1 MARKASSISILQ
13 FGPSVIS
20 LLKVKLGLPGLKVT
34 ASEVQWGE
42 WTAVADSLS
51 EALAKFADANAL
63 SGDRLF
69 TVLPRHEAT
78 LRVLEL
84 PSQSD
89 EELEGMVRLGAE
101 EIVPFSLEELVT
113 GHCILEKLAHGSSR
127 VLAVVVHR
135 DVIEAHLSVLKA
147 AGLVPEQIF
156 LSTDSL
162 MAAAKEAGG
171 TGHEAFVHLS
181 PGGVEVLVL
190 KDGQYAYGRGIAVE
204 HAWTGPE
211 IDAAAR
217 AELVSEVRASLSTY
231 QRESGEE
238 EGAQAVYLSSEC
250 VETAELA
257 VALGDALD
265 LSCGEASQVVDVV
278 RQGGDRVSYTPAAAI
293 GAALIARRPDTHY
306 VGLLPEVEL
315 KRREVVS
322 SRLRFVR
329 IAAMLTVAAL
339 ALAGVYWQAVS
350 QRMAYIEE
358 LDLRAE
364 ALRPLAR
371 SVGTKR
377 KHLRMLQRQVERE
390 ATMLELLGSIADL
403 APDKGLNIIRFDYD
417 RHRSISLY
425 GRALETRSF
434 DRLIDD
440 LRGKG
445 AQTFSQFAQAQESY
459 RTLRKERSQEVWD
472 FAIKIPFGR
481 EGEDDE

>member
-101 EIVPFSLEELVT
+101 EIVPFPLEELVT

-181 PGGVEVLVL
+181 PGGVEILVL

-217 AELVSEVRASLSTY
+217 A
-231 QRESGEE
+231 
-238 EGAQAVYLSSEC
+238 EC

-377 KHLRMLQRQVERE
+377 QHLRMLQRQVERE
-390 ATMLELLGSIADL
+390 ATVLELLGSIADL
-403 APDKGLNIIRFDYD
+403 APDKGLNIIRFDYE

-434 DRLIDD
+434 DGMIDD

-459 RTLRKERSQEVWD
+459 RILRKERSQEVWD

-481 EGEDDE
+481 EGAGDE